1 MENVPKTLKPVTF
14 FVVAETSHR
23 NQNNFMKSGNK
34 IVYAEGT
41 FLWWGLYMTS
51 FRTIVLSSLTSLMLS
66 TDKAVYAEDIFF
78 YGDYENQMSKLQ
90 HIYMY

>member
-1 MENVPKTLKPVTF
+1 
-14 FVVAETSHR
+14 
-23 NQNNFMKSGNK
+23 
-34 IVYAEGT
+34 
-41 FLWWGLYMTS
+41 MTS

-90 HIYMY
+90 QIYMY